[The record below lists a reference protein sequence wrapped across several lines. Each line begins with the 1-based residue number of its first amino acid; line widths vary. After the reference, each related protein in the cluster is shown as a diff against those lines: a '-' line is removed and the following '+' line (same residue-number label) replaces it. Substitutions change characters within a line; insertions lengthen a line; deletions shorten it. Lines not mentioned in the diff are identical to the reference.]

1 MALSPLLS
9 YFSLPFLLQ
18 LHLCFHMCYTPLFL
32 LYPFLLPP
40 LSNSMLPCNFHT
52 TYCTTVSCLEN
63 PTPCSP
69 EFLFPCSHIL
79 YTSQGLLPPILLSIL
94 YAHHCSSWRQSFYLT
109 VLFHFLLHFL
119 WWSCFLFFSSLLHL
133 WTLPLL
139 VPFLPTLE
147 ALPPLFY
154 YFLSSHLFYP
164 TLHYPIVQHF
174 EPILH
179 YCFLLL
185 LPSIPTLLGE
195 MPEPL
200 TSPTYSFFSSL

>member
-94 YAHHCSSWRQSFYLT
+94 YAHHCSSWRQSLCPKMC
-109 VLFHFLLHFL
+109 LHLLL
-119 WWSCFLFFSSLLHL
+119 YSSRWCFLFFSSLFHL
-133 WTLPLL
+133 WTLLL
-139 VPFLPTLE
+139 FMS
-147 ALPPLFY
+147 
-154 YFLSSHLFYP
+154 FLSIPETSYLFFYHLLSPHFSYS
-164 TLHYPIVQHF
+164 TLHYSISQYLKPALRFHPF
-174 EPILH
+174 
-179 YCFLLL
+179 YLLL
-185 LPSIPTLLGE
+185 STPIHLGQMPKPPTLSTHSL
-195 MPEPL
+195 L
-200 TSPTYSFFSSL
+200 SPF